1 LILVVIVYT
10 MPVLQ
15 AFSRVF
21 TAKKA
26 LTEYSSLRTSK
37 LTDSLISGF
46 NNSDFMTRKGFRI
59 IDEMLDDEQIRGILE
74 LKKSFVISPGFR
86 IETSDTSKLTNGDEI
101 KEFIEK
107 NLSEYYRGTFQD
119 SLYEIM
125 SAMEYG
131 FSLTEKLYE
140 IRNGKLCLANLKT
153 VPPHSID
160 FETDT
165 LGNVSKIIQRG
176 TDANYVELPIW
187 KFIHYINTIKF
198 GNPYG
203 VSDMQSCYRAWIGKK
218 LMIKYWLIYGQRF
231 ASPFPVGKVPSNA
244 GQDMVDRLTS
254 ILDSIQQTVSIVIPK
269 EAEVELHKAAS
280 GSRDYEIAINSLSQ
294 MISRALLLPDLLGM
308 GANIESGAYNLGLKH
323 FEIFEK
329 HILFI
334 QNRLADMVNDQII
347 KPLIIYNYGE
357 LEEYP
362 VFKFQPY
369 KDENY
374 IDVLKIFLQSQQQ
387 GMPITNKDYD
397 HFRKLIKFPEFDG
410 DPLEK
415 EVQNKLSQIKEDTE
429 DLVVKGNY
437 KDINRLVLSN
447 SLFRDLRMVLKAG
460 LKINDEKIYQEVGIL
475 KQLLTEKTKKAVK
488 DNKDLNFFYIDTQ
501 RFINKLKED

>member
-1 LILVVIVYT
+1 
-10 MPVLQ
+10 
-15 AFSRVF
+15 
-21 TAKKA
+21 
-26 LTEYSSLRTSK
+26 
-37 LTDSLISGF
+37 
-46 NNSDFMTRKGFRI
+46 
-59 IDEMLDDEQIRGILE
+59 
-74 LKKSFVISPGFR
+74 
-86 IETSDTSKLTNGDEI
+86 
-101 KEFIEK
+101 
-107 NLSEYYRGTFQD
+107 
-119 SLYEIM
+119 
-125 SAMEYG
+125 
-131 FSLTEKLYE
+131 
-140 IRNGKLCLANLKT
+140 
-153 VPPHSID
+153 
-160 FETDT
+160 
-165 LGNVSKIIQRG
+165 
-176 TDANYVELPIW
+176 
-187 KFIHYINTIKF
+187 
-198 GNPYG
+198 
-203 VSDMQSCYRAWIGKK
+203 
-218 LMIKYWLIYGQRF
+218 
-231 ASPFPVGKVPSNA
+231 
-244 GQDMVDRLTS
+244 
-254 ILDSIQQTVSIVIPK
+254 
-269 EAEVELHKAAS
+269 
-280 GSRDYEIAINSLSQ
+280 
-294 MISRALLLPDLLGM
+294 M